1 MLELKK
7 AIEYYINNGESLDE
21 IKTFC
26 DLIIDKHLKTKK
38 PKRKKKKTVICRPV
52 LFISDSSSDEN

>member
-1 MLELKK
+1 MFT
-7 AIEYYINNGESLDE
+7 
-21 IKTFC
+21 TFC